1 MEKDLNHLLGKFFLN
16 LDFNELNTA
25 TVSSGML
32 FVSVESKNQKVIR
45 KCIVLKTNIFV
56 NISCIL
62 ICW

>member
-1 MEKDLNHLLGKFFLN
+1 MYGKRFESLVRGNFFLN

-45 KCIVLKTNIFV
+45 KCIVLKN
-56 NISCIL
+56 
-62 ICW
+62 